1 MAYASLMTEDVNASQ
16 MSTTSSVSIFGGVS
30 EPHLDELRAAREA
43 INGDRN
49 QLVFRYRNIVKLDQ
63 DQRDNV
69 SCDYNCHRRQW
80 WQRVVDYMNLARRK
94 HEAGHINDTQLASV
108 ASSLDIMA
116 KTWRATAYV
125 DDTLGYDAQPFP
137 TRADALRP
145 SQRVGN
151 KRDLNDF
158 SIGTEVLGEYPPT
171 NRFRSSSPN
180 PTAEGVNVAV
190 EIIPPGENLQ
200 IPHVPPTR
208 RQSLGAIGGRPRG
221 LPASPAPRQQDVAA
235 WVNEVAPSPPSSSE
249 LQAPTLNVM
258 LRNSAQKKAMEMA
271 QKENKDLKFRLLQAD
286 EDANRRINEAVKAK
300 QDEIVE
306 KANVECGA
314 EIEKE
319 RQKANAASAA
329 AKEALQTAAA
339 ADQRAASAN
348 QEAVNAVDMAHRL
361 RKERYHQPASD
372 GGIGGGEV
380 RPQGKRGGSPAPERR
395 RPARHRGETEG
406 RCQRHRTASTSGT
419 GKGEEKNVGLL
430 PSFSNCRQQP
440 NLRPASKEEHQLA
453 EKSDSTPPSC
463 CSGST
468 PKIRHR
474 HGHRRQRDVFAF
486 QNQRK
491 RSAICFG
498 LHSAFQGCKR
508 RGDRLEWCQL

>member
-1 MAYASLMTEDVNASQ
+1 MAYASNMTENDVNASQ
-16 MSTTSSVSIFGGVS
+16 MSTASGVSLFGGVS

-49 QLVFRYRNIVKLDQ
+49 QLIFRYKDIIKLDQ

-69 SCDYNCHRRQW
+69 SCDFNCVRRQW

-94 HEAGHINDTQLASV
+94 HDDGHIDGTQLASV

-116 KTWRATAYV
+116 KTWKATAYI

-145 SQRVGN
+145 FQRVGN

-158 SIGTEVLGEYPPT
+158 SIGTEVLGEYPAT
-171 NRFRSSSPN
+171 HRFRSSSPN
-180 PTAEGVNVAV
+180 PTTEGANIAV

-200 IPHVPPTR
+200 IPYVPPTR

-221 LPASPAPRQQDVAA
+221 LPATPDARQQDVVA
-235 WVNEVAPSPPSSSE
+235 WVNEVAPSPPPSSE
-249 LQAPTLNVM
+249 LQTHNLNAM

-271 QKENKDLKFRLLQAD
+271 QKENKDLKLRLLRAD

-300 QDEIVE
+300 QEEIVE

-339 ADQRAASAN
+339 ADQRAATAN
-348 QEAVNAVDMAHRL
+348 
-361 RKERYHQPASD
+361 
-372 GGIGGGEV
+372 
-380 RPQGKRGGSPAPERR
+380 
-395 RPARHRGETEG
+395 
-406 RCQRHRTASTSGT
+406 
-419 GKGEEKNVGLL
+419 
-430 PSFSNCRQQP
+430 
-440 NLRPASKEEHQLA
+440 
-453 EKSDSTPPSC
+453 
-463 CSGST
+463 
-468 PKIRHR
+468 
-474 HGHRRQRDVFAF
+474 
-486 QNQRK
+486 
-491 RSAICFG
+491 
-498 LHSAFQGCKR
+498 
-508 RGDRLEWCQL
+508 

>member
-361 RKERYHQPASD
+361 RKERDTINQRLTAELEAARSALREREE
-372 GGIGGGEV
+372 EV
-380 RPQGKRGGSPAPERR
+380 RRQKDAVQLATEAKQKADANAIEQRRLLEQEKAKKRTSDYFLQQLPPTTQFPPSVKGRA
-395 RPARHRGETEG
+395 PAR
-406 RCQRHRTASTSGT
+406 
-419 GKGEEKNVGLL
+419 
-430 PSFSNCRQQP
+430 
-440 NLRPASKEEHQLA
+440 
-453 EKSDSTPPSC
+453 
-463 CSGST
+463 
-468 PKIRHR
+468 
-474 HGHRRQRDVFAF
+474 
-486 QNQRK
+486 RK
-491 RSAICFG
+491 
-498 LHSAFQGCKR
+498 K
-508 RGDRLEWCQL
+508 